1 MLPFSSSS
9 VASLNLVMFLFST
22 RMPSVN
28 DIQSILEKLLEN
40 PEFCRLSPQEQQVV
54 VAQYAEQL
62 KRQSLLSTAKPIPNF
77 A

>member
-1 MLPFSSSS
+1 MQS
-9 VASLNLVMFLFST
+9 M
-22 RMPSVN
+22 N

-54 VAQYAEQL
+54 VAQYAEEL
-62 KRQSLLSTAKPIPNF
+62 KRQSLLSAVKPMPNF